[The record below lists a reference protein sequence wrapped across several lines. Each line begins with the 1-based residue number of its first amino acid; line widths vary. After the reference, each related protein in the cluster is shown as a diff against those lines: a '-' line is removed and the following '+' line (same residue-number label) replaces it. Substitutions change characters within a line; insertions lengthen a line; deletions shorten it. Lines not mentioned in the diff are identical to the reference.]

1 MNDTISAISTPRG
14 EGGIGIVRMSGASS
28 LSITKK
34 IFQPNR
40 KQTNIDKIKTHS
52 IIYGHIIDPKTNE
65 RIDEVLLTI
74 MLSPKT
80 YTKENIVE
88 INCHG
93 GSIPLS
99 KVLELTLKMGARLAE
114 PGEFTKRAFLNGRI
128 DLAQAEAVADI
139 IRAKTD
145 LSLKVAINQL
155 EGHLSHK
162 INQIQTDLISLL
174 ASVEASI
181 DFPDEDLDFLKSD
194 EILGQINSIYGK
206 LDLIMETADEGRII
220 TEGIKGVIVGRPN
233 VGKSSLFN
241 ALLKED
247 RAIVTAIPGTTR
259 DAIEE
264 FVNLDGVPLKLTDTA
279 GIRETQDIIEVE
291 SIDRT
296 KAHLDQADLILMVLD
311 GSEML
316 TDDDKH
322 LISLVRDKRT
332 IIIINKVDL
341 PQTIDKDDFSG
352 QNELAKLA
360 DDMPIVHVSALDE
373 YGFQQLKTVIRDT
386 VLHKESVQTDPI
398 FVTKIWQ
405 KDAIRRAMESL
416 VFAQE
421 STKSTMSPELIA
433 VDLRGA
439 LKGLGEITGETASED
454 ILDQIF
460 SKFCIGK

>member
-28 LSITKK
+28 LSIIKK

-40 KQTNIDKIKTHS
+40 KQTNIEIKTHS
-52 IIYGHIIDPKTNE
+52 IIYGHIIDPDTNE
-65 RIDEVLLTI
+65 HIDEVLLTI

-80 YTKENIVE
+80 YTKEDIVE

-93 GSIPLS
+93 GSIPIS

-162 INQIQTDLISLL
+162 INQIQTDLVSLL

-181 DFPDEDLDFLKSD
+181 DFPDEDLDFLKSN
-194 EILGQINSIYGK
+194 EILDQIGDIYGK
-206 LDLIMETADEGRII
+206 LNSIMATADEGRII

-279 GIRETQDIIEVE
+279 GIRETEDVIEVE

-311 GSEML
+311 SSEIL
-316 TDDDKH
+316 TEDDRH
-322 LISLVRDKRT
+322 LVSLVRDKRT
-332 IIIINKVDL
+332 IIVINKVDL
-341 PQTIDKDDFSG
+341 PQSLDGD
-352 QNELAKLA
+352 ELGKLA
-360 DDMPIVHVSALDE
+360 DNMPIVYVSAIDE
-373 YGFQQLKTVIRDT
+373 LGFQQLKAVIRDV

-405 KDAIRRAMESL
+405 KDAIRRAIESL
-416 VFAQE
+416 AFAQE
-421 STKSTMSPELIA
+421 SADMSPELIA
-433 VDLRGA
+433 VDLRGRI
-439 LKGLGEITGETASED
+439 KKSRRNNRRNRIKRYIRSN
-454 ILDQIF
+454 IF
-460 SKFCIGK
+460 

>member
-28 LSITKK
+28 LSIIKK

-40 KQTNIDKIKTHS
+40 KQTNIEKIKTHS
-52 IIYGHIIDPKTNE
+52 IIYGHIIDPETNE
-65 RIDEVLLTI
+65 LIDEVLLTI

-80 YTKENIVE
+80 YTKEDIVE

-93 GSIPLS
+93 GSIPIS

-162 INQIQTDLISLL
+162 INQIQTDLVSLL

-194 EILGQINSIYGK
+194 EILDQISDIYRK
-206 LDLIMETADEGRII
+206 LDLIMATADEGRII

-241 ALLKED
+241 ALLRED

-264 FVNLDGVPLKLTDTA
+264 FVNLDGIPLKLTDTA
-279 GIRETQDIIEVE
+279 GIRETEDVIEVE

-311 GSEML
+311 SSETL
-316 TDDDKH
+316 TEDDRH

-332 IIIINKVDL
+332 IIVINKVDL
-341 PQTIDKDDFSG
+341 PQSLDDD
-352 QNELAKLA
+352 ELVKLA
-360 DDMPIVHVSALDE
+360 DDMPTVYVSAIDE
-373 YGFQQLKTVIRDT
+373 LGFQQLKAVIRDT

-416 VFAQE
+416 IFAQE
-421 STKSTMSPELIA
+421 SAKSSMSPELIA

-439 LKGLGEITGETASED
+439 LKNLGEITGETTSED

-460 SKFCIGK
+460 SRFCIGK